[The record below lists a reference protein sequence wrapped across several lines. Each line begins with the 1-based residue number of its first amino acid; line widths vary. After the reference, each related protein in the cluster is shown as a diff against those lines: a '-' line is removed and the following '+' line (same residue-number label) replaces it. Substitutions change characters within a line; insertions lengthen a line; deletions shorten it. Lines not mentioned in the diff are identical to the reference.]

1 MIFSGLSFFTEGI
14 MMILCFDLSLSCT
27 GYSIFDDDGTFIKK
41 GFIETNGKDST
52 PLRLETIA
60 KQMRLLKKK
69 YEPDVVVI
77 ERGFYRFAGSSE
89 QIWRVHGVTNL
100 IFSKYE
106 QVEIHATSVR
116 KLVAG
121 KGNMKKLDFYEYIR
135 KEYPSIEFANGDEI
149 DSFAL
154 GIAYLEMK
162 GVILCLEQHT
172 SG

>member
-1 MIFSGLSFFTEGI
+1 
-14 MMILCFDLSLSCT
+14 MILCFDLSLSCT
-27 GYSIFDDDGTFIKK
+27 GYSVFGDDGTFVRN
-41 GFIETNGKDST
+41 GHIETDKGDDT

-60 KQMRLLKKK
+60 KQMRLLKRK
-69 YEPDVVVI
+69 YDPNVVVI

-89 QIWRVHGVTNL
+89 QIWKVHGVTNL

-121 KGNMKKLDFYEYIR
+121 KGNMKKLDFEEYIR

-162 GVILCLEQHT
+162 GVITCLERHT
-172 SG
+172 KK